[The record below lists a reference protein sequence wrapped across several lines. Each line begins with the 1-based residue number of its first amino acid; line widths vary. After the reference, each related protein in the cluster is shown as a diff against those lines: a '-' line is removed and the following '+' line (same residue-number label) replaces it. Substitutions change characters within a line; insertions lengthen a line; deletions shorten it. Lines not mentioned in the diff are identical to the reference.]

1 MKFAFLHEEWPEAIA
16 EIEAAG
22 HERVHDLTQADF
34 LVFSGG
40 GDGFPDPL
48 PANIRWVQ
56 APFAGVDALIDSGAL
71 KPGEVRWANASGL
84 YDDTVAESTIGL
96 LLAQLH
102 MHKTVTLAKSFSVRE
117 KMDQQKDW
125 LFEDKTVA
133 IIGAGGIGVK
143 LIEMLSG
150 FKVRT
155 IAVNRSGRPV
165 QGADE
170 TFALADAEHVWSTAD
185 YFVLLMPLTKETHG
199 MVNADLM
206 AKMKSTAVV
215 VNVGRGPLINT
226 DDLVVALRDG
236 TIAGAALDV
245 TDPEPLPDGHPLW
258 ELENCLITPHV
269 ANTSQA
275 IRERTGG
282 LTVSNAAAFAAGS
295 RMPNE
300 VDLESGY

>member
-1 MKFAFLHEEWPEAIA
+1 MKFAFLHQDWPEAIA
-16 EIEAAG
+16 EITAAG
-22 HERVHDLTQADF
+22 HERVTDLEQADF

-40 GDGFPDPL
+40 DFPDPL
-48 PANIRWVQ
+48 PENIKFVQ
-56 APFAGVDALIDSGAL
+56 APFAGVDALLDSGAL
-71 KPGEVRWANASGL
+71 KPGKVRWANASGL

-117 KMDQQKDW
+117 KMDEQKDW

-150 FKVRT
+150 FQVKT

-165 QGADE
+165 TGADE
-170 TFALADAEHVWSTAD
+170 TFALADAEHVWGQAD
-185 YFVLLMPLTKETHG
+185 YFVLLMPLTEETRS
-199 MVNADLM
+199 MVNAEVF

-226 DDLVVALRDG
+226 DDLVQALTEG

-282 LTVSNAAAFAAGS
+282 LTVANAAAFEAGDK
-295 RMPNE
+295 MPNE
-300 VDLESGY
+300 VDVESGY

>member
-1 MKFAFLHEEWPEAIA
+1 MKFAFLHQDWPDAIA
-16 EIEAAG
+16 EITAAG
-22 HERVHDLTQADF
+22 HERVTDLEQADF

-40 GDGFPDPL
+40 DFPDPL
-48 PANIRWVQ
+48 PENIKFVQ
-56 APFAGVDALIDSGAL
+56 APFAGVDALLESGAL
-71 KPGEVRWANASGL
+71 KPGKVRWANASGL

-102 MHKTVTLAKSFSVRE
+102 MHKTVTLAKSFSVQE
-117 KMDQQKDW
+117 QLDEQKDW

-133 IIGAGGIGVK
+133 IIGAGGIGIK

-150 FKVRT
+150 FKVKT
-155 IAVNRSGRPV
+155 IAVNRSGRDV
-165 QGADE
+165 AGADQ
-170 TFALADAEHVWSTAD
+170 TFALADAEHVWGQAD
-185 YFVLLMPLTKETHG
+185 YFVLLMPLTDETRG
-199 MVNADLM
+199 MVGAETF

-215 VNVGRGPLINT
+215 VNVGRGPLVNT
-226 DDLVVALRDG
+226 DDLVQALTDG

-269 ANTSQA
+269 ANTSRA

-282 LTVSNAAAFAAGS
+282 LTVTNAAAFEAGEK
-295 RMPNE
+295 MPNE